1 MAKKQIAVALIGYGG
16 AFNMGLHHRN
26 AMEATGRMKVVAVC
40 DTDPARL
47 VTAKEELG
55 AQTETFTEVGKLLK
69 WGQFDLAIIILPHN
83 LHAPV
88 AVQCLKAGKHVIT
101 EKPMCLSVKEAT
113 AMIDAAKASNVMV
126 SVFHNRRW
134 DGDFLALRQII
145 ESGLIGK
152 VFQVEIFAGGWA
164 APRGWWRDDKA
175 ISGGLGFDWG
185 AHFMY
190 WLLQIV
196 PAPIADVTGFCRK
209 LVWHQ
214 MTNEDHL
221 QAIIRFADGTVAEF
235 EQSQIARVGKP
246 RWRLL
251 GDRGAILAQSDHWQ
265 VNTEVN
271 GLATEMKV
279 PFLPGEHHK
288 FYENIAAH
296 ILDGAKLIITAEDA
310 RRVIGI
316 IEYAERSAKAGKALK
331 IPHEAE

>member
-1 MAKKQIAVALIGYGG
+1 MPKKEVKAALIGYGG
-16 AFNMGLHHRN
+16 AFNMGVHHAN
-26 AMEATGRMKVVAVC
+26 SMHATGDMRVVAVC

-47 VTAKEELG
+47 AKAKEELG
-55 AQTETFTEVGKLLK
+55 EATATFTEVSDLLK
-69 WGQFDLAIIILPHN
+69 WGEFDLAILILPHN
-83 LHAPV
+83 IHAEV
-88 AVQCLKAGKHVIT
+88 AVQCAKAGKHVIT
-101 EKPMCLSVKEAT
+101 EKPMCISAKQAT
-113 AMIDAAKASNVMV
+113 QMVDAAAKAGTML
-126 SVFHNRRW
+126 SVVHNRRW
-134 DGDFLALRQII
+134 DGDFLALRQIV

-152 VFQVEIFAGGWA
+152 VFQVEIFAGGWH

-196 PAPIADVTGFCRK
+196 PAPIVDVTGFCRK

-246 RWRLL
+246 KWRIL
-251 GDRGAILAQSDHWQ
+251 GDKGAILAQGDHWQ

-271 GLATEMKV
+271 GLPTEMKI
-279 PFLPGEHHK
+279 PFLPGEHQK

-296 ILDGAKLIITAEDA
+296 ILDGAKLVITAEDA

-316 IEYAERSAKAGKALK
+316 IEYAEKSAKAGKALK
-331 IPHEAE
+331 IPYE

>member
-1 MAKKQIAVALIGYGG
+1 MPRKEIKVALIGYGG

-26 AMEATGRMKVVAVC
+26 SMEATKRMKVVAVC
-40 DTDPARL
+40 DKDAARL
-47 VTAKEELG
+47 TTAREELG
-55 AQTETFTEVGKLLK
+55 EQTETFTEVSALLK
-69 WGQFDLAIIILPHN
+69 WGQFDLAVVILPHN

-88 AVQCLKAGKHVIT
+88 AIQCLKAGKHVIT
-101 EKPMCLSVKEAT
+101 EKPMCLTVKEAT
-113 AMIDAAKASNVMV
+113 AMIDAAEASGVMV

-152 VFQVEIFAGGWA
+152 VFQVEIFAGGWS

-175 ISGGLGFDWG
+175 ISGGLGYDWG

-196 PAPIADVTGFCRK
+196 PAPIVDVTGFCRK
-209 LVWHQ
+209 LVWHD
-214 MTNEDHL
+214 MTNEDQM
-221 QAIIRFADGTVAEF
+221 QAIIRFADGTVADF
-235 EQSQIARVGKP
+235 QQTQIARVGKP
-246 RWRLL
+246 KWRIL
-251 GDRGAILAQSDHWQ
+251 GDRGGVLFAGDHWQ

-271 GLATEMKV
+271 GLATEMKI

-296 ILDGAKLIITAEDA
+296 ILDGAELIVTPQDA

-316 IEYAERSAKAGKALK
+316 IEYAQRSSKAGKAMK
-331 IPHEAE
+331 IPGEG